1 MKVLNPIDKDIF
13 LKDLYFD
20 IEDLNCTNI
29 GQVDEIRLE
38 ILNEINIIIL
48 RSPEENSH
56 TKSQIYSFGHLD
68 D

>member
-1 MKVLNPIDKDIF
+1 MKMLNPIDKDIF

-38 ILNEINIIIL
+38 ILSEINKIIMQ
-48 RSPEENSH
+48 SPDKNS
-56 TKSQIYSFGHLD
+56 
-68 D
+68 